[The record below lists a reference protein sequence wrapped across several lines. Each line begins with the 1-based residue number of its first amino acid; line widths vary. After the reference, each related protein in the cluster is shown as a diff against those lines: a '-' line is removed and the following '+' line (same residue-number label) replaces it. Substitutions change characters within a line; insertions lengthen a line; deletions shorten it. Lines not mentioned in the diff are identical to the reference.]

1 MGLRGGLMSLGVVA
15 LAFGLAA
22 GAGAVRPLPAP
33 QASLRAPAAPAL
45 DAALD
50 AQWSARGLAPP
61 PRVEPLQVLRRL
73 SLALLGTV
81 PSLEE
86 VRAFEADPGADRLE
100 RWVAA
105 RLADPRHHRYF
116 AERLGRAF
124 AGTHQGTFVI
134 YRRDLLVDWLEV
146 QLARNRPFD
155 ELVRELIAAQG
166 MWTGA
171 PATNFV
177 TAAAVEGQVDPH
189 QLAGRTARAF
199 LGVRLDCAQ
208 CHDHPFAD
216 WKQAQFEG
224 LSAFY
229 AGQKVTPF
237 GLRSEAAARPEQRPK
252 AGVEGPAVPWSPELL
267 PSSGAPR
274 QRLAAWVTHPQNPRF
289 ARAVANRAWG
299 LLFGRPWSEPVD
311 DVPEVGATSP
321 LDVLAR
327 DFVESG
333 HDLRRLLAT
342 IAASRAFALSS
353 ELPDES
359 KRRAYEA
366 AWAVFPLTPLRPE
379 QLVGSALQA
388 ANPRTIDP
396 DSHVLVRAVRLLR
409 EKGFVEEYGDPGEDE
424 LSPRPATVAQAL
436 LRLNG
441 RLPEELVEPNPFTT
455 VGRSALLAASPAAA
469 LEAVWLA
476 FLARRPTAA
485 ELAAFLPQLQGSG
498 EARGRALSDLAWA
511 LFNSPEFAWNH

>member
-1 MGLRGGLMSLGVVA
+1 MRGRLSSLGVVA

-22 GAGAVRPLPAP
+22 GAGAVRPLAAPAS
-33 QASLRAPAAPAL
+33 AVRAPATEAL
-45 DAALD
+45 DAALA
-50 AQWSARGLAPP
+50 AQWTARGLAPLP
-61 PRVEPLQVLRRL
+61 PVEPLQVLRRL

-86 VRAFEADPGADRLE
+86 VRAFEADAGEGRLE

-116 AERLGRAF
+116 AERLARAF
-124 AGTHQGTFVI
+124 AGTHRGSFVI
-134 YRRDLLVDWLEV
+134 YRRDLLVDWLEA
-146 QLARNRPFD
+146 QLAKNRPFD
-155 ELVRELIAAQG
+155 AVVRELIAAQG

-177 TAAAVEGQVDPH
+177 TAGAVEGAIDPD

-216 WKQAQFEG
+216 WRQAQFEG

-229 AGQKVTPF
+229 AGQKVTAF
-237 GLRSEAAARPEQRPK
+237 GLRTE
-252 AGVEGPAVPWSPELL
+252 AGVEGPAVPWAAHLL
-267 PSSGAPR
+267 PATGAPR
-274 QRLAAWVTHPQNPRF
+274 ERLAAWVTHPDNPRF
-289 ARAVANRAWG
+289 GRAVSNRIWG
-299 LLFGRPWSEPVD
+299 LLFGRPYAEPVD
-311 DVPEVGATSP
+311 DVPEPGDAKTAL

-333 HDLRRLLAT
+333 HDLRRLVATLAT
-342 IAASRAFALSS
+342 SRAFALSS
-353 ELPDES
+353 ELADEP
-359 KRRAYEA
+359 RRKEYEA

-396 DSHVLVRAVRLLR
+396 DSHVVVRAVRLLR
-409 EKGFVEEYGDPGEDE
+409 EKGFVEEYGDPGDDE
-424 LSPRPATVAQAL
+424 LSPRAATVAQAL

-441 RLPEELVEPNPFTT
+441 KLPEELVESNPFTT
-455 VGRSALLAASPAAA
+455 VGRSALLAQGPGAA
-469 LEAVWLA
+469 LESVWLA
-476 FLARRPTAA
+476 FLARRPSAA
-485 ELAAFLPQLQGSG
+485 ELAAFLPRLEGGG
-498 EARGRALSDLAWA
+498 EARGKALSDLAWA